1 MRVIRYL
8 KNAKIAVVLIVL
20 LLVVQ
25 AFTDLSLPNY
35 TSKIVD
41 VGKSSLTIEATGDE
55 SKLKGMEDLFR
66 AYGIK
71 EITRTGKIAMS
82 RNSKD

>member
-1 MRVIRYL
+1 MRIIRYL
-8 KNAKIAVVLIVL
+8 KDCKLAVALVVC
-20 LLVVQ
+20 LLVAQ
-25 AFTDLSLPNY
+25 AAADLALPSY

-41 VGKSSLTIEATGDE
+41 VGRNSLTIEATGDE
-55 SKLKGMEDLFR
+55 NKLKGMEDLFR